1 MYKSIDERQKMKTA
15 QSADNINAVQ
25 QCNITF
31 IIGNGFDLNLGM
43 KTKYCDMY
51 DGYIKTPSD
60 SKVIESFKHE
70 LKHRDPYDK
79 WSDFEMAM
87 AQYAGALQSE
97 HDLIE
102 CVRDFKTYLVNHL
115 RNEDLKA
122 QELFSLNSNSRYTVK
137 ELNNSLDGFYSKLI
151 PNTVNEIK
159 SLIENKIINYNFITF
174 NYTSSLEYV
183 LKLKEQ
189 HQQIKTAPPIHIHGT
204 LDEDVVLGIDNLEQ
218 LTSSK
223 YTLSRRG
230 QRTFVK
236 TLFND
241 QYDKSRVAKAK
252 KIISESSVICV
263 YGWSLGASDKTWTD
277 LLVNWMMKDFNHH
290 LVIYQYDT
298 KKYYR
303 HNFDEIMDVEDEKKD
318 IILSALN
325 ISDEPLIFDQIH
337 IPIGQNIFNFG
348 TVRENQQQK
357 AEFMDDELFTAIN
370 T

>member
-43 KTKYCDMY
+43 KTRYCDMY
-51 DGYIKTPSD
+51 DGYIKTPSQ
-60 SKVIESFKHE
+60 SNVISSFKNE
-70 LKHRDPYDK
+70 LKYREPYDK

-97 HDLIE
+97 HDLIK

-122 QELFSLNSNSRYTVK
+122 QELFSVNSNSWYTVK

-189 HQQIKTAPPIHIHGT
+189 HQQIKTPPPIHIHGT

-303 HNFDEIMDVEDEKKD
+303 HNFDEIMDVEDEKKEN
-318 IILSALN
+318 IMSVLN
-325 ISDEPLIFDQIH
+325 ILNEPLIFDQIH

-348 TVRENQQQK
+348 TVREDKQK
-357 AEFMDDELFTAIN
+357 AEFVDDELFTAIN